1 MAENQP
7 IHQAFTDRFHFLLL
21 HSCGKPTG
29 HYQYGDFHHG
39 KNMYQPSPARRI
51 SEVSDQNHPQP
62 NLPPSWPCPGLVRLH
77 FLHLRCRCLQRLW
90 GLGSLGHEVSELRLQ
105 ALHDLAGVHVLPRE
119 NWKDLE
125 VEMKRIGNQKLGIK
139 VGEKSTI
146 EATTLLFHQLILIS

>member
-39 KNMYQPSPARRI
+39 KNMYQPS
-51 SEVSDQNHPQP
+51 QP
-62 NLPPSWPCPGLVRLH
+62 GGFQRFRTKIIPSPTCRLLGLVRLH